1 MRREHVVD
9 ADVVFA
15 FPLFGLLMGARMIPI
30 IRCGVVYV
38 GIQICFFKGVL
49 LDSDKHNYYFYHGGR
64 FFV

>member
-1 MRREHVVD
+1 MD